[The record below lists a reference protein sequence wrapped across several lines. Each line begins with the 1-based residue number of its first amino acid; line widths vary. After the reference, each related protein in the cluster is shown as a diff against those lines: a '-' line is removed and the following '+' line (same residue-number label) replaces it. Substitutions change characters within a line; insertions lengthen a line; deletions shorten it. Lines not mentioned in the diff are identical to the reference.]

1 MFRRFS
7 SPAVLG
13 AGRRQNE
20 TFIVEKRIAT
30 ELSTCGYLNG
40 DPKLIRTANS
50 GYNCRVDTVHALW
63 GFCPTTVIAATDCGL
78 AAACIDSYACS
89 DGCGKTTDSKTTTW
103 TWYLDLIFSLWEMVS
118 EDADRR

>member
-1 MFRRFS
+1 MFGK
-7 SPAVLG
+7 LMIG
-13 AGRRQNE
+13 AFRGTGQPQNQ
-20 TFIVEKRIAT
+20 TFLVEKRIVT

-78 AAACIDSYACS
+78 AAACVDSYACS
-89 DGCGKTTDSKTTTW
+89 NGCGKTTDLEATTW
-103 TWYLDLIFSLWEMVS
+103 TW
-118 EDADRR
+118 